1 MGTAQPARARVRAR
15 PGRPAVAAGLALLAL
30 LLAAAELLLSV
41 PAKQSVLSNAGQA
54 VSYLATAA
62 IGLIVARRQPRNP
75 IGWLVLSIP
84 VGVLLNNDS
93 HSYAWLVYRGGEHLP
108 FGAAA
113 LLLSFAWIVLIVAFP
128 LVTLLFPD
136 GRLPSPGWRW
146 AAGAYLALVAG
157 LLVCGN
163 VATVSVIA
171 AHDLRVDA
179 GGGLTAIDDPAGR
192 TAWLSPVVAVVIPV
206 LVAFWLVF
214 LGRLVLSWR
223 RAARSPGEASADRR
237 QQLKWFVTGALV
249 SLGAGAVDSIVSAF
263 DPNASAPVQAAAS
276 LLNDAGLAVSA
287 ACVGVAILRYR
298 LYDIDRII
306 SRTLAYAIVTG
317 LLVGVYAGLVLLAT
331 QVLRFHSTVAVAA
344 ATLVAAALFNPL
356 RQRVQRAVDRR
367 FNRARY
373 DTDQTVAAF
382 AARLKDAMDLDS
394 VRDDLAGVVQQALEP
409 AHLSVWV
416 SRPGPR

>member
-1 MGTAQPARARVRAR
+1 MGPAQPARARVRAR
-15 PGRPAVAAGLALLAL
+15 PGRPAVAAALALLAL
-30 LLAAAELLLSV
+30 LLAAALLLLSV
-41 PAKQSVLSNAGQA
+41 PAKQSVLSNAGEA
-54 VSYLATAA
+54 ISYLATAA
-62 IGLIVARRQPRNP
+62 IGLVVARRQPRNP

-84 VGVLLNNDS
+84 VGVLLNDDS
-93 HSYAWLVYRGGEHLP
+93 HSYAWLVYRAGRHLP
-108 FGAAA
+108 FGVAA

-136 GRLPSPGWRW
+136 GRLPSPRWRW

-163 VATVSVIA
+163 VATVSVIG

-179 GGGLTAIDDPAGR
+179 GGGLTAIDHPAGR

-214 LGRLVLSWR
+214 LGRLVLTWR
-223 RAARSPGEASADRR
+223 RAARRPGEASAVRR

-249 SLGAGAVDSIVSAF
+249 SLGTGAVDSIVSAF
-263 DPNASAPVQAAAS
+263 DPNASATVQAAAS
-276 LLNDAGLAVSA
+276 LLSDAGLAVSA
-287 ACVGVAILRYR
+287 TCVGVAILRYR

-306 SRTLAYAIVTG
+306 SRTLAYAILTG

-344 ATLVAAALFNPL
+344 ATLAAAALFNPL

-373 DTDQTVAAF
+373 DTDRTVAAF
-382 AARLKDAMDLDS
+382 AGRLKDAMDLDA
-394 VRDDLAGVVQQALEP
+394 VREDLAGVVQQALEP

-416 SRPGPR
+416 SQSKR

>member
-1 MGTAQPARARVRAR
+1 VGTAQPARARARAR
-15 PGRPAVAAGLALLAL
+15 PGRPAVATALALLAL

-41 PAKQSVLSNAGQA
+41 PAKQSVLSSAGEA
-54 VSYLATAA
+54 VSYLAIAA
-62 IGLIVARRQPRNP
+62 TGLVVARRQPRNP
-75 IGWLVLSIP
+75 IGWLLLAIP
-84 VGVLLNNDS
+84 VGVLLNDDS
-93 HSYAWLVYRGGEHLP
+93 HSYAWLVYRAGRHLP
-108 FGAAA
+108 FGVAA
-113 LLLSFAWIVLIVAFP
+113 LLLSLTWIVLIVAFP
-128 LVTLLFPD
+128 VVVLLFPD

-146 AAGAYLALVAG
+146 AARAYLAVVAS
-157 LLVCGN
+157 LLACGY
-163 VATVSVIA
+163 VATASVIA

-192 TAWLSPVVAVVIPV
+192 TAWLSIVLPLVIPV

-223 RAARSPGEASADRR
+223 RAARSPGEAAQDRR
-237 QQLKWFVTGALV
+237 QQLKWFVTGSLTA
-249 SLGAGAVDSIVSAF
+249 LGAGAVDSIVSAL
-263 DPNASAPVQAAAS
+263 DPNASATVQAITS
-276 LLNDAGLAVSA
+276 LLNDAGLAVFA
-287 ACVGVAILRYR
+287 TCVGVAILRYR

-382 AARLKDAMDLDS
+382 AGRLQEAMDLDA